1 MDTVVYPFADVSP
14 SVFVSSTDT
23 CLSRPVGTSGTWTLL
38 APAGAVTGLSPTM
51 TWVGPKP
58 VPPEWSGVHETSTV
72 ARFGS
77 VLSALTA
84 TALTSVGWS
93 GAPCGCAP
101 VASESCDG
109 FSASFWA
116 WTLTE

>member
-51 TWVGPKP
+51 TWVEPKS
-58 VPPEWSGVHETSTV
+58 VPPERPGVHETSTV

-77 VLSALTA
+77 VLSAPTA

-101 VASESCDG
+101 VASDSSDG
-109 FSASFWA
+109 LSASFWA
-116 WTLTE
+116 WILTE